1 MPLITT
7 SFPNLTAQR
16 LLNQCETQENAL
28 PLLVGGLIKR
38 PPTNHISEVKTTGG
52 ASLDLSNS
60 FTHFVIRDTDEEFI
74 VSLTGAGN
82 TVHVHDLA
90 GNPKTV
96 YYDLGSTPTY
106 LTSGTPKT
114 SFKAISIA
122 DVTFLVN
129 STVDTAMS
137 TDLSTY
143 TRGQTSAQYE
153 AHIWLKS
160 SQQGASFSVKVEPSG
175 GVEST
180 VACVHS
186 PSPDQLGGA
195 GSSSDPNVYGY
206 PPNPPSTTEMAEA
219 LAIGGSVEDC
229 SVDTHAISIYNDMSD
244 SATAATVEVTATTM
258 VLIVTGG
265 TNAGTTTYTFS
276 DAASNTV
283 GELVT
288 AINALDKGWVAELLD
303 ESARDS
309 ATLEVLAATDVFGF
323 SKKRVLVNSIEGL
336 NGLTNFTAESEG
348 SVIFVRNSTEDFQ
361 ITVEDSFGQ
370 QGHQLIKDSI
380 QEFSELP
387 SIAKNGFKILVKGDP
402 ESEVDDYYVK
412 FETNGGEDFGAGI
425 WLEDIGPGLKY
436 AWNYQTMPHL
446 LIRQSDGTFMVKQAD
461 GVTPSSDVPVGESY
475 SSFKFIPRQVGDDNT
490 NPLPSFVTR
499 KINDISFFKG
509 RLAMLSGEDC
519 ALSETAE
526 LFNFFRTTTT
536 MLPDTAPIDA
546 GAGGTEVNKLQQ
558 AVPFSDRLLLF
569 SNRSQFSLQGETIL
583 SPMTASITQAT
594 NFDMSTNVSPITVG
608 NSMFFAFSRGSYSG
622 IREFFKTQQATID
635 FDAIE
640 STAQCPR
647 YILGTVEKMTAS
659 THEDMLAVLS
669 ASTATDLYMYK
680 FYKTEK
686 GRVQSAWFK
695 FILPGAD
702 ILDIHFIGQSLY
714 LLIKRGTKTFLE
726 RMDLQT
732 GLTDTGKEYVTMVD
746 RRSLITPGSGG
757 AATNTITLPYD
768 ITGGDTMQVVATD
781 GEIMTIDSTTT
792 NTIVLNEDFTA
803 TDSFYVGIPY
813 TMKYELSKPVLKRPN
828 QTGGTEMVA
837 VGRHQLRYMTVVYSD
852 TASFKVK
859 VTPLIGNIL
868 GTTKVYPFS
877 GRFLS
882 TGGYLGSVPSE
893 TGDFRF
899 PVFAESDSISI
910 IIENDSP
917 LPSNLQS
924 IEFEANYSSRSQPRF
939 S

>member
-7 SFPNLTAQR
+7 SFPNLTGGVSQQPASQR

-38 PPTNHISEVKTTGG
+38 PPTNHIAELKTTGG
-52 ASLDLSNS
+52 ASLDLSS
-60 FTHFVIRDTDEEFI
+60 AFTHFVIRDKDEEFV
-74 VSLTGAGN
+74 VSLTGVGN

-106 LTSGTPKT
+106 LTSGTPEA

-129 STVDTAMS
+129 TAVSTAMS
-137 TDLSTY
+137 TDVSTY
-143 TRGQTSAQYE
+143 SRGQATAQYE
-153 AHIWLKS
+153 ALIWIKS
-160 SQQGASFSVKVEPSG
+160 TQQGADYTVKTEIDGEAEQTAGTCLHTPEADNIG
-175 GVEST
+175 GG
-180 VACVHS
+180 
-186 PSPDQLGGA
+186 D
-195 GSSSDPNVYGY
+195 VYAY
-206 PPNPPSTTEMAEA
+206 PPDPPSTTAIAAA
-219 LAIGGSVEDC
+219 LAVGTAVTDC
-229 SVDTHAISIYNDMSD
+229 
-244 SATAATVEVTATTM
+244 TVQPSG
-258 VLIVTGG
+258 ID
-265 TNAGTTTYTFS
+265 N
-276 DAASNTV
+276 
-283 GELVT
+283 
-288 AINALDKGWVAELLD
+288 
-303 ESARDS
+303 
-309 ATLEVLAATDVFGF
+309 
-323 SKKRVLVNSIEGL
+323 
-336 NGLTNFTAESEG
+336 LTNFTSTSKG
-348 SVIFVRNSTEDFQ
+348 SVVWVQNTDEDFQ

-370 QGHQLIKDSI
+370 QGHKLIKDSV

-387 SIAKNGFKILVKGDP
+387 PIAKNGFKVLIKGDP

-412 FETNGGEDFGAGI
+412 FETNGDEDFGAGI
-425 WLEDIGPGLKY
+425 WLEDMGPGLEY

-461 GVTPSSDVPVGESY
+461 GVTPGSDVPVGESY

-490 NPLPSFVTR
+490 NPLPSFVTK
-499 KINDISFFKG
+499 KINDISFFKS
-509 RLAMLSGEDC
+509 RLAILSGEDC

-536 MLPDTAPIDA
+536 MFPDTAPIDV
-546 GAGGTEVNKLQQ
+546 GAGGTEVNKLEE

-569 SNRSQFSLQGETIL
+569 SNRSQFSLQGEATL
-583 SPMTASITQAT
+583 SPLTASVTQAT
-594 NFDMSTNVSPITVG
+594 NFDISTTVSPITVG
-608 NSMFFAFSRGSYSG
+608 NSMFFAFSRGSFSG
-622 IREFFKTQQATID
+622 IREFYKTEQATID

-647 YILGTVEKMTAS
+647 YISGTVEKMTAS

-669 ASTATDLYMYK
+669 AGTSTDLYMYK
-680 FYKTEK
+680 FYKTER

-695 FILPGAD
+695 FILPGSD

-732 GLTDTGKEYVTMVD
+732 GLTDTGKDYVTMVD

-757 AATNTITLPYD
+757 AATNTITLTYD
-768 ITGGDTMQVVATD
+768 ITDGDTMQVVSTD
-781 GEIMTIDSTTT
+781 GEIMTVASTTT
-792 NTIVLNEDFTA
+792 NTIVLSEDFTA

-813 TMKYELSKPVLKRPN
+813 TMKYELSKPVLKRPK
-828 QTGGTEMVA
+828 QDGGYEMVA
-837 VGRHQLRYMTVVYSD
+837 VGRHQLRYMTIVYSE
-852 TASFKVK
+852 TAMFKVK
-859 VTPLIGNIL
+859 ITPIIGSGE
-868 GTTKVYPFS
+868 GTTIEYPFS

-882 TGGYLGSVPSE
+882 AGGFLGAVPSE

-899 PVFAESDSISI
+899 PVFAESDSVSI

-924 IEFEANYSSRSQPRF
+924 IEFEANYTSRSQPRF